1 MDEREAYLA
10 AQAMSE
16 HFDMLKTFAHG
27 GGIIHFHKDKSFP
40 LGWLGRS
47 LGRFNRGTDH

>member
-1 MDEREAYLA
+1 MDEREAYLV

-16 HFDMLKTFAHG
+16 HFDMLKTFGHG
-27 GGIIHFHKDKSFP
+27 GEIIHFHKESLS